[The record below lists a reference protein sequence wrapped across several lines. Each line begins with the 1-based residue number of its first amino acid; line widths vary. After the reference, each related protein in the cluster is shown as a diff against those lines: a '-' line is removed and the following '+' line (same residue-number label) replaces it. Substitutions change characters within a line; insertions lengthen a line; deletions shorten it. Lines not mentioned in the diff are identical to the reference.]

1 MAFWQTCLSPFPTL
15 LQASTYFIGGM
26 VLSHNPYSTSGTSPT
41 QKKKTAIPQ
50 AHFRIEFH
58 TSIYLIVPLCAS
70 AREWLDEHLGKDN
83 GFQPYWPTAIVEPR
97 YLAQI
102 IAGIRRDG
110 LVAR

>member
-1 MAFWQTCLSPFPTL
+1 MSSNDSFAASGSSPTL
-15 LQASTYFIGGM
+15 
-26 VLSHNPYSTSGTSPT
+26 
-41 QKKKTAIPQ
+41 KKKTAIK
-50 AHFRIEFH
+50 ANFRIEFH

-70 AREWLDEHLGKDN
+70 AREWLDDSIGKNN

-97 YLAQI
+97 YLTEI